1 MEAAGFAVAVNAVD
15 DTLPYRTKYGIPQSL
30 ASCHTAVVGGYGVEG
45 HVPAQDVKRLLAL
58 KPAAAGLAV
67 PGMPS
72 GAPGMQQGGPLR
84 RMTCCSSASTARR
97 QFSRCTPAPKAHLL
111 HTSPHSEFP

>member
-30 ASCHTAVVGGYGVEG
+30 ASCHTAAVGGYGLEG
-45 HVPAQDVKRLLAL
+45 HVPVQDVKRMLAL

-67 PGMPS
+67 SGMPS
-72 GAPGMQQGGPLR
+72 GVPGMQQGGP
-84 RMTCCSSASTARR
+84 AA
-97 QFSRCTPAPKAHLL
+97 AYDVLL
-111 HTSPHSEFP
+111 AGKHGAATVFALHAGT